1 MEGEVDF
8 SKLGSGWGDNFFL
21 DCNPLMMI
29 IPTSRVGFDGVLDGA
44 NQVVC
49 IDDHLDFKVGENR
62 ICGFSKLIGLASR
75 GEKYVM

>member
-1 MEGEVDF
+1 MEGEVDL
-8 SKLGSGWGDNFFL
+8 SELGLGGGDNFFL
-21 DCNPLMMI
+21 DCSCLMMI

-62 ICGFSKLIGLASR
+62 ICGFSKLVGLASR
-75 GEKYVM
+75 GEKSVM